1 MSRLEKLQEFLKAD
15 PNDSFTRYGIALE
28 YRSMKD
34 FTTAIR
40 TLEELRTMDPK
51 YLPLY
56 YQLADCYRQA
66 GDKTSAHKTYHEG
79 IAVARSAN
87 DTHTLSELQ
96 AALEEMNDEEE

>member
-1 MSRLEKLQEFLKAD
+1 MSRLEKLQAFLATD
-15 PNDSFTRYGIALE
+15 PNDSFTRYCIGLEHRGI
-28 YRSMKD
+28 KD
-34 FTTAIR
+34 YATAIK
-40 TLEELRTMDPK
+40 TLDELRQSDPN

-66 GDKTSAHKTYHEG
+66 GDKTSAHKIYHEG
-79 IAVARSAN
+79 IAVARATN